1 MGPFDRT
8 FPHNIGGFYARSVWG
23 NATGRYV
30 TQCYSIT
37 DSKQISRVFL
47 LDGGLLWRGHG
58 DVSAPWVGR
67 LANVVALE
75 SEMRS
80 SIAGWVR

>member
-1 MGPFDRT
+1 MGRFDRT
-8 FPHNIGGFYARSVWG
+8 FPHISAVFYARSVWG

-37 DSKQISRVFL
+37 QDSKQISGVFL
-47 LDGGLLWRGHG
+47 LDGGPVWRGHG
-58 DVSAPWVGR
+58 AVGAPWTGR

-80 SIAGWVR
+80 SIAGG